1 MLLFD
6 KNIATTVWI
15 GKQFT
20 EPTTGI
26 AVDPTSGTCDIWDLN
41 TATPI
46 VTLTLS
52 KFDSKTGYY
61 GDDLDIT
68 SYNEGTYQ
76 LRFNFVYAGND
87 YPMDETMV
95 IADSILAEH
104 AYLDQYVSRAGQG
117 NGSNQILW
125 HSNDANGD
133 PVAGVQVYITSDID
147 GNTAIT
153 ADQYSQ
159 SDGITTWWLP
169 VGTYYV
175 WQTKSGNSWSNPETL
190 TVV

>member
-6 KNIATTVWI
+6 KNIETTVWI
-15 GKQFT
+15 GKQFVI
-20 EPTTGI
+20 ENWE
-26 AVDPTSGTCDIWDLN
+26 AADPTSGTCDIWTIN
-41 TATPI
+41 TATP
-46 VTLTLS
+46 VETLTLA

-61 GDDLDIT
+61 GKELDIT
-68 SYNEGTYQ
+68 SYATGTYQ
-76 LRFNFVYAGND
+76 LRFDFVYNAKHYAFED
-87 YPMDETMV
+87 YMV
-95 IADSILAEH
+95 IEDGK
-104 AYLDQYVSRAGQG
+104 YLDQYVSRAGQG

-190 TVV
+190 TVTV